1 MDKSHKLQRYDRK
14 DYSELVEFPVE
25 IVGRDSVVR
34 RYTFEDSIRLYQR
47 RISCAPIRHR
57 DPELID
63 AEVVH
68 CRSRIEQLRRSYFHR
83 YGWGTPEGT
92 PGAEEW
98 FGDLS
103 GELAAFLCRVFSVEG
118 RPEVTIDPVEREHDG
133 ISTWYVVRRADEP
146 SSDRPPLRGKP
157 RGSGMLLYLHRF
169 EGTAADSVRERFFT
183 MLKELDRTGRGG
195 GDAEKL
201 LAFHHTMDCGFVLT
215 GRGGDFAAFVPHRDD
230 SLPPI
235 EVTPTPWDDVLET
248 VRRGD
253 HEAAIRRC
261 RELVREQP
269 WHRHAYVAGALL
281 STAHGDHLA
290 GEDLAFVGTRY
301 FPTDGVVRYYLA
313 LCRWRLGR
321 VGEGERGL
329 REALEL
335 SPDVAAARLALA
347 LLLVRT
353 RRAREAAALLRDGEG
368 VEPDD
373 RKGGLELE
381 NLGRWIRWRRALSWG
396 AALLVAGGLAL
407 LVPLLALGAS
417 LAIVGIGLGVFG
429 AVAFQRQLDAIDMR
443 QRYDEI
449 AHGMR
454 RLQRRPPEAVV
465 S

>member
-1 MDKSHKLQRYDRK
+1 MDKTHKLQRYDRK

-25 IVGRDSVVR
+25 IVGRDSIVR

-57 DPELID
+57 DPDLIQ

-83 YGWGTPEGT
+83 YGWGTPEGA

-118 RPEVTIDPVEREHDG
+118 RPEVAIDPVELEHDG
-133 ISTWYVVRRADEP
+133 VSTWYVVRPTHGPA
-146 SSDRPPLRGKP
+146 
-157 RGSGMLLYLHRF
+157 SGMLLYLHRF

-215 GRGGDFAAFVPHRDD
+215 GRGGDFATFVQHRDD
-230 SLPPI
+230 SIPPV
-235 EVTPTPWDDVLET
+235 EVAPTPWDDMLET
-248 VRRGD
+248 VRRGE

-281 STAHGDHLA
+281 STAHGDHLS

-301 FPTDGVVRYYLA
+301 FPSDGVIRYYLA
-313 LCRWRLGR
+313 LCRLRLGR
-321 VGEGERGL
+321 PGEGEAGL

-347 LLLVRT
+347 MHLVRT
-353 RRAREAAALLRDGEG
+353 RRAREAMALLRYGE
-368 VEPDD
+368 EIEADD

-381 NLGRWIRWRRALSWG
+381 NLGRWLRWRRAVSWG
-396 AALLVAGGLAL
+396 AALLVATGLAL
-407 LVPLLALGAS
+407 LFPLLAVGAA
-417 LAIVGIGLGVFG
+417 LAVVGMGLGVFG
-429 AVAFQRQLDAIDMR
+429 AVAFQRQLDAIEMR
-443 QRYDEI
+443 QRHDEI
-449 AHGMR
+449 PQGMR
-454 RLQRRPPEAVV
+454 RLQRKPPDPVV

>member
-1 MDKSHKLQRYDRK
+1 MDKTHKLQRYDRK
-14 DYSELVEFPVE
+14 DYSELVDFPVE

-34 RYTFEDSIRLYQR
+34 RYSFEDSIRLYQR

-57 DPELID
+57 DPELIE

-68 CRSRIEQLRRSYFHR
+68 CRARVEQLRRSYFHR
-83 YGWGTPEGT
+83 YGWGTPEGA
-92 PGAEEW
+92 PGAEKW

-118 RPEVTIDPVEREHDG
+118 RPEVSIDPVEPEHDG
-133 ISTWYVVRRADEP
+133 VSTWYVVRRAEGP
-146 SSDRPPLRGKP
+146 GTT
-157 RGSGMLLYLHRF
+157 GMLLYLHRF
-169 EGTAADSVRERFFT
+169 EGTAADAVRERFFT
-183 MLKELDRTGRGG
+183 VLKELDRTGRGG

-215 GRGGDFAAFVPHRDD
+215 GRGGDFAAFVPHRDE
-230 SLPPI
+230 SLPPV
-235 EVTPTPWDDVLET
+235 EVAPTPWDELLET

-253 HEAAIRRC
+253 HDAAVRRC

-281 STAHGDHLA
+281 STAHGDHLS

-301 FPTDGVVRYYLA
+301 FPSDGVLRYYLA
-313 LCRWRLGR
+313 LCRLRLGR
-321 VGEGERGL
+321 APEGEAGL
-329 REALEL
+329 REALAL
-335 SPDVAAARLALA
+335 APDVAAARLLLA
-347 LLLVRT
+347 LLLVRS
-353 RRAREAAALLRDGEG
+353 RRGREAGRLLRDGER

-381 NLGRWIRWRRALSWG
+381 NLGRWVRWRRAVTWG
-396 AALLVAGGLAL
+396 AALLVITGLAL
-407 LVPLLALGAS
+407 LVPLVAVGAS
-417 LAIVGIGLGVFG
+417 LAVVGIGLAVFG
-429 AVAFQRQLDAIDMR
+429 ALAFQRQLDAIDLR

-449 AHGMR
+449 AQGMR
-454 RLQRRPPEAVV
+454 RLQRRPPDRAV